1 MKPIEELSN
10 TALIALYKDTVVDW
24 WKDNE
29 ELSSVCGILLDR
41 IEVEMRKRMKR

>member
-1 MKPIEELSN
+1 MTPIEKLSN

-29 ELSSVCGILLDR
+29 EFGGVYGILLER
-41 IEVEMRKRMKR
+41 IEVELRKRMKK